1 MTKDWKY
8 FLYLASLLVFLA
20 YLLLSKDK
28 KYDWNVSLAH
38 DDKNPYGTYVL
49 NQLLQPTQKI
59 KHNYKTFYE
68 LKDSISQQAS
78 ILILAQHFLPDR
90 EDTRAMLKYVQ
101 AGGHIFIA
109 ANDLSGKLADTLGVQ
124 TKDIFFENPGHYES
138 SDSMYIRLSNTQLD
152 TARQYYFKKQ
162 NTFSYLAPADTSI
175 KKSELAKTAIVAK
188 NENQKAVALKVYFG
202 KGFFILSSTPLV
214 FTNLYI
220 LENNRTQLISFLL
233 SYLPPNELYWTEYYQ
248 AGRLEARSPLRFI
261 LLTEP
266 LRWAYYITIT
276 AILIFIL
283 FEAKRKQ
290 RIIPVIKPLA
300 NTSLEFVGTIAGL
313 YFEKAD
319 HKSIALKKI
328 LFFNESVQ
336 SRYHFTTHAG
346 SLHYVQSLSLK
357 AGVDEPVVQR
367 LTKSILLVLSKDK
380 ISAEELI
387 QLTKHIN
394 DFWRK

>member
-8 FLYLASLLVFLA
+8 FLYLTSLFALLA
-20 YLLLSKDK
+20 FMLLSKEK

-49 NQLLQPTQKI
+49 NQLLRPTQKI
-59 KHNYKTFYE
+59 KYGYKTFYE
-68 LKDSISQQAS
+68 LKDSIGQQTS
-78 ILILAQHFLPDR
+78 VLILAQHFLPDK
-90 EDTRAMLKYVQ
+90 EDARAMLKYVQ

-109 ANDLSGKLADTLGVQ
+109 ANYLSGKLADTLGVQ

-152 TARQYYFKKQ
+152 TARMYYFKKQ

-175 KKSELAKTAIVAK
+175 KKSEQTKTAIVAT
-188 NENQKAVALKVYFG
+188 NEKSKAVALKVHFG

-214 FTNLYI
+214 FTNLYL
-220 LENNRTQLISFLL
+220 LENDRSQLASALL
-233 SYLPPNELYWTEYYQ
+233 SYLPPHEIYWTEYYQ

-266 LRWAYYITIT
+266 LRWAYYITVA

-290 RIIPVIKPLA
+290 RIIPVIKPLV
-300 NTSLEFVGTIAGL
+300 NTSLEFVSTIAGL

-336 SRYHFTTHAG
+336 NRYHFTIHAQ
-346 SLHYVQSLSLK
+346 SPHYVRSLSLK
-357 AGVDEPVVQR
+357 TGVDELAVQR
-367 LTKSILLVLSKDK
+367 VADSIRLILSKEK
-380 ISAEELI
+380 ISAEELT
-387 QLTKHIN
+387 QLTKHIY
-394 DFWRK
+394 DFWNK